1 MTLHQPP
8 CSYSYN
14 VSSTIGVF
22 ENRSKILVKRS
33 EEMIKASRQ
42 KETPH
47 AVPVHAVRN
56 LSILNLCPFAYP
68 RGDERIPSSLPHVEE
83 QFAILQP

>member
-1 MTLHQPP
+1 
-8 CSYSYN
+8 
-14 VSSTIGVF
+14 
-22 ENRSKILVKRS
+22 
-33 EEMIKASRQ
+33 MIKASRQ